1 MHLAFLT
8 LQRTPDRAESILREL
23 HAAGFTGMQC
33 HLGIDAAA
41 KGGIDAMPWWRP
53 AREAWPRQWGRIEP
67 AIACAES
74 HLRIYSAAL
83 KKSEPALIFE
93 DDTKLLA
100 HASEFHTAIAD
111 APSGWDI
118 IHFHE
123 ARDYDPI
130 RERDSGH
137 TAQLRALASIGY
149 GTVAYAVSPAGIYK
163 IMRAAYPLDRPI
175 DVTIHQIN
183 GLNAYRSAKP
193 LATRDGAFPSEIR
206 VSATIAEA
214 RSTAGL

>member
-23 HAAGFTGMQC
+23 HKAGFTGMHC

-41 KGGIDAMPWWRP
+41 AAGIDALPWWRP
-53 AREAWPRQWGRIEP
+53 ARATWPRQWGRIEP

-74 HLRIYSAAL
+74 HLRIYSTAL
-83 KKSEPALIFE
+83 KKNEPALIFE
-93 DDTKLLA
+93 DDTKVLA
-100 HASEFHTAIAD
+100 HASEFHTAIAE
-111 APSGWDI
+111 ASEGWDI

-137 TAQLRALASIGY
+137 TSQLRALASIGY
-149 GTVAYAVSPAGIYK
+149 GTVAYAVNPSGIYK

-175 DVTIHQIN
+175 DVTIQQIEA
-183 GLNAYRSAKP
+183 LNAYRSAKP
-193 LATRDGAFPSEIR
+193 LATRDGAFLSEIR
-206 VSATIAEA
+206 GFPSISNAAH
-214 RSTAGL
+214 